1 MKLNVFFI
9 FLAVF
14 YCLVSPLKVHAC
26 IITPS
31 YDNVTEL
38 KGLARQSLLSGSADS
53 AVVYYWYAIEEAR
66 EHRNGGR
73 GVDGTLVAEYAYALA
88 LHHDYEAALINIDRA
103 RALNTK
109 YGDFYAAQVLTI
121 MGHTSAANELL
132 KDASMPRWLD
142 GDYLQLTSSFASE
155 KPVYINQDPPQQA
168 LERANR
174 LAATKQTIQSI
185 AIFEELM
192 ELYPAYYV
200 IKVDYSSVWESI
212 NHYGYAKQLL
222 RLGINTMPNDTTLIE
237 MRSTFTEHLALL
249 HRQDSASSNKT
260 LSQLIIGKGSPKFM
274 TYIGASMAGKV
285 YALNGRLGVFT
296 SQQFS
301 ASLNMGLNYSKGS
314 LTGDLGLSAYK
325 TWCVFVVGLGI
336 SDHITAH
343 GNEIGLTPAAGF
355 SFINKAQTSSFDIM
369 FNVFLPI
376 TSKAR
381 TSFSMSLG
389 KTYYIDIKKQ
399 KQ

>member
-1 MKLNVFFI
+1 MKRYIVIIILAYLYCIGSTWCVYGSAKNNV
-9 FLAVF
+9 
-14 YCLVSPLKVHAC
+14 S
-26 IITPS
+26 
-31 YDNVTEL
+31 EL
-38 KGLARQSLLSGSADS
+38 RDLARQSLMSGSIDS
-53 AVVYYWYAIEEAR
+53 AVVYYWYAIEDAR

-88 LHHDYEAALINIDRA
+88 LHHDYEASLINTDRA

-121 MGHTSAANELL
+121 MGHVCAANELM
-132 KDASMPRWLD
+132 KDASIPRWLD
-142 GDYLQLTSSFASE
+142 DEYHKLTLRFASE

-192 ELYPAYYV
+192 ELYPTYYV
-200 IKVDYSSVWESI
+200 IKVDYSSVWENI
-212 NHYGYAKQLL
+212 DHYGYAKQLL

-237 MRSTFTEHLALL
+237 MRSAFTEHLALL
-249 HRQDSASSNKT
+249 HRQDSASSHKT

-285 YALNGRLGVFT
+285 YAINGRLGVFT

-314 LTGDLGLSAYK
+314 LTGDIGLSAYK
-325 TWCVFVVGLGI
+325 TWRVFVIGLGI

-343 GNEIGLTPAAGF
+343 GNEIGLTPAAGL
-355 SFINKAQTSSFDIM
+355 SFINKAQSSSFDIM

-381 TSFSMSLG
+381 TTFSLSLG
-389 KTYYIDIKKQ
+389 KTFYIDTKKS